1 MQTMMIAPSLNIS
14 LLSLSLIVAPGCS
27 KDTQLEGSESGLKV
41 EFFCGGRG
49 CSAFVEG
56 ATLCL
61 LHDPAALTDVRKQ
74 VSAFRHIP
82 DEYLVAREVE
92 GGIIISRAMPTKN
105 I

>member
-1 MQTMMIAPSLNIS
+1 MIAPSLNIS

-61 LHDPAALTDVRKQ
+61 LHDPAALAHVTKQ

-92 GGIIISRAMPTKN
+92 GGIFISIAMPTGN
-105 I
+105 L